1 MNQVKKYMALFL
13 VLAFIMVG
21 CLLLM
26 FDYNSNTMKWAAL
39 IGSAVSFA
47 IGIAIGYVFN
57 HKKLLPE

>member
-26 FDYNSNTMKWAAL
+26 FDYDSNTMKWAAL

-47 IGIAIGYVFN
+47 IGIALGYVFN
-57 HKKLLPE
+57 SKNLLPE